1 MSYHKLL
8 YCIIYKFNISFF
20 HFTFPNYIGL
30 FEAPHSPG
38 QYGSQISEVN
48 GFHFSSF
55 LGFQGSAAD
64 PSLESSQGSGSERQ
78 QGVKCVNYLWAEF
91 YRKWCNGENALCSY
105 LECEVERRT
114 DHSRLLQRQLRFD
127 VIPSRIWIPFEV
139 NNIHEQV
146 GNETLKHMLNMW

>member
-1 MSYHKLL
+1 MWLL
-8 YCIIYKFNISFF
+8 YRIIYKCNFPLFF
-20 HFTFPNYIGL
+20 LKSCRPILWG
-30 FEAPHSPG
+30 PHSPC

-55 LGFQGSAAD
+55 LEFQGSAAG

-78 QGVKCVNYLWAEF
+78 QGVKCVSHFWAAF
-91 YRKWCNGENALCSY
+91 YRTWTNGGDAPCSY

-114 DHSRLLQRQLRFD
+114 NHSRLLQGQLRLD

-139 NNIHEQV
+139 NNKHEQAV
-146 GNETLKHMLNMW
+146 NEK